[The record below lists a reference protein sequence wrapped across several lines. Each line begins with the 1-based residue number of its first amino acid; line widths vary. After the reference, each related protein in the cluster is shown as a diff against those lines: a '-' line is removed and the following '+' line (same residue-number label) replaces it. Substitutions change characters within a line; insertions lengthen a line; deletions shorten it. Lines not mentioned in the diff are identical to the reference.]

1 MILGHLFLLFVLLV
15 VILLVVAYLHY
26 RWKHNQ
32 YKRRGYWDLS
42 DIEYHDSVLEVFG
55 YFIAVWVIAF
65 LLYFVITN
73 WNMPI

>member
-26 RWKHNQ
+26 RWKRNQ

-42 DIEYHDSVLEVFG
+42 DIEYIDSVLEVFA

-65 LLYFVITN
+65 LLYLVITN